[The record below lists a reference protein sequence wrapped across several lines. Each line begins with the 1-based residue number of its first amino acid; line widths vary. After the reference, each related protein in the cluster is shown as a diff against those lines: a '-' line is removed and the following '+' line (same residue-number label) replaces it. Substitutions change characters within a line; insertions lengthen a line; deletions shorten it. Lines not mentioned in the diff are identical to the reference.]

1 MSKEMAQR
9 LSEIP
14 ADGKIPS
21 DVFVEQFSNK
31 ISVKCP

>member
-1 MSKEMAQR
+1 MSADMVKR

-14 ADGKIPS
+14 VDGKIPG